1 MNKNNI
7 TRLLLIA
14 ISVILFSSCNDFLN
28 EVPKGE
34 KIPTTWTDFNNF
46 LRNEYADFHR
56 SEMGQV
62 YVLLNDVYKSP
73 TQQQTKLTQA
83 NYNWDETINRADEN
97 TTDYYL
103 YVNNYSGI
111 FYANLLL
118 EMVPEATEAT
128 EQQRQMLMA
137 QARVLRAMSYFQAAN
152 YHADQ
157 YHSSTLDKLSIP
169 LVKSSGVEAA
179 SPQVTIKELYDF
191 MEQDLLQSLDNLP
204 KTGETIHHSNLATG
218 YGMLARLYLSM
229 SNYTEALKYAELAL
243 NENDALFDWIAYY
256 EDDIDR
262 FAEPS
267 PDYLSKEYNY
277 NCKPMAKTNP
287 ENYVFRYGSNL
298 DYNGI
303 AGKGMGI
310 SMDRAARFEEGDAR
324 LRTHW
329 KRRYY
334 ASTDEELYWGIH
346 GERMNVG
353 GISSPEMYYIKAECL
368 ARKGGTDNINAAMD
382 VLNTV
387 REKRIFPDKYTPATA
402 ATTKEAVEK
411 IISDKANEYIQ
422 TMIPFWDL
430 RRLNKDPEYAR
441 TLTKQVDGKTVSLKP
456 DSHLWIMPFANTVL
470 GNPGNNEL
478 EQNTPK

>member
-7 TRLLLIA
+7 SRLLLIA
-14 ISVILFSSCNDFLN
+14 ISVMLFSSCNDFLN

-46 LRNEYADFHR
+46 IRNEYADFHR
-56 SEMGQV
+56 SEMGEV
-62 YVLLNDVYKSP
+62 YVLLNDVYRSP
-73 TQQQTKLTQA
+73 IQQQTKLTHA
-83 NYNWDETINRADEN
+83 NYNWDEAIDRADEN
-97 TTDYYL
+97 TMDYFL

-118 EMVPEATEAT
+118 EMVPETTEAT
-128 EQQRQMLMA
+128 EEQSQMLMA
-137 QARVLRAMSYFQAAN
+137 QARVLRAMSYFQVAN

-157 YHSSTLDKLSIP
+157 YDSSTLDKPSIP
-169 LVKSSGVEAA
+169 LTKSSSVEAP
-179 SPQVTIKELYDF
+179 SPQVTIKELYEF
-191 MEQDLLQSLDNLP
+191 MEQDLLLSLDNLP
-204 KTGETIHHSNLATG
+204 KRGETIHHSNLATG

-229 SNYTEALKYAELAL
+229 SNYTEALKYADLAL

-256 EDDIDR
+256 EDDVDR

-287 ENYVFRYGSNL
+287 ENYVFRYGSNH

-303 AGKGMGI
+303 AGKSMGI

-334 ASTDEELYWGIH
+334 ASTDEELYWGLH

-353 GISSPEMYYIKAECL
+353 GVSSPEMYYIKAECL

-382 VLNTV
+382 VMNIV

-402 ATTKEAVEK
+402 TTTKEAVEK
-411 IISDKANEYIQ
+411 IISEKANEYIQ

-441 TLTKQVDGKTVSLKP
+441 TLTKQVNGTTVSLKP
-456 DSHLWIMPFANTVL
+456 NSHLWIMPFANTVL